1 MDNRHST
8 VDKPWTAYG
17 QQDCPHPAHTLPTAP
32 AYSRLPTSST
42 ASTAAAEIPSH
53 IYIYIGT

>member
-32 AYSRLPTSST
+32 SYSRLPTSST
-42 ASTAAAEIPSH
+42 ASAAATEISSH
-53 IYIYIGT
+53 ISI